1 MEEEKNRAGSVNNN
15 INSNPNS
22 SVNANTT
29 TNTKNIDNSLDKK
42 TSDNN
47 QVNDVNS
54 FSTTSSPLKDAV
66 SNIGSAVLENN
77 KYKSR
82 RNILGPNDDSSDNV
96 ATSNN
101 TSSNSGSSINNTTK
115 STSNNISKPNYSN
128 NKVNRAANMGRNA
141 VSNLHPALKAINTVN
156 NANNIKNAIA
166 RRADAAIPS
175 SDSSVNSVS
184 SDDVDD
190 NTATLSNNV
199 PSSPSVLDG
208 ADSEEEDNS
217 GSLGSLFGS
226 KTSASGRFSFF
237 GRLPTAVKIG
247 IALIG
252 PLLPLI
258 IFILVPIVVI
268 GYFSSFWGLDR
279 VLASS
284 GISSGSGGSGSISY
298 GDYTLSSSGDQILH
312 TSIESFLASNG
323 SSLEEFNN
331 LITSN
336 VNDAG
341 FGTRA
346 GVVAAA
352 VTLIGE
358 LGDNYNVKVPYFWG
372 GGHGRVADGVVAN
385 WGSNECHTYANGT
398 SYNYCGLDCSGFVSW
413 AIYNGGYN
421 MYPMSSGSF
430 SNLAGAK
437 RVSLKNSAVLQ
448 PGDLLDSNGHVI
460 LVVDIDEESKEYI
473 CAEASGNTTGVLFS
487 RHPFNLSG
495 YWGVDLEGFYNTE
508 ARS

>member
-1 MEEEKNRAGSVNNN
+1 MEEEKNRAGSVN
-15 INSNPNS
+15 
-22 SVNANTT
+22 
-29 TNTKNIDNSLDKK
+29 NTKNIDNSLDKK

-47 QVNDVNS
+47 QVNDINS

-82 RNILGPNDDSSDNV
+82 RNVLGPNDDSSDNV

-101 TSSNSGSSINNTTK
+101 TSSNSNSSINNTTK

-141 VSNLHPALKAINTVN
+141 VSNLHPALKAINT
-156 NANNIKNAIA
+156 ANNIKNTIA

-175 SDSSVNSVS
+175 SDSSVD

-208 ADSEEEDNS
+208 ADSEEENNS

-279 VLASS
+279 VLASN

-312 TSIESFLASNG
+312 TSIDSFLASNG

>member
-15 INSNPNS
+15 INSNLN
-22 SVNANTT
+22 
-29 TNTKNIDNSLDKK
+29 NTKNIDNSLDKK

-47 QVNDVNS
+47 QVNDINS
-54 FSTTSSPLKDAV
+54 FSTTSSPIKETV
-66 SNIGSAVLENN
+66 SNIGEALGD

-82 RNILGPNDDSSDNV
+82 RRPTSIVGDNTNRDSNHDVNSNKNSEINV
-96 ATSNN
+96 N
-101 TSSNSGSSINNTTK
+101 
-115 STSNNISKPNYSN
+115 SN
-128 NKVNRAANMGRNA
+128 NKILPNTRELSKKVINANKSIKSNIAKNA

-156 NANNIKNAIA
+156 NVKNAIA

-175 SDSSVNSVS
+175 SDSSVNS
-184 SDDVDD
+184 DDADD

>member
-1 MEEEKNRAGSVNNN
+1 MEEEKNRTGSVNNN

-22 SVNANTT
+22 SVNTTTT

-47 QVNDVNS
+47 QVNNVNS

-82 RNILGPNDDSSDNV
+82 RSSMNFNNTND
-96 ATSNN
+96 TSNTSNDFKASN
-101 TSSNSGSSINNTTK
+101 TPNTPNANNSSLSNSNNLNK
-115 STSNNISKPNYSN
+115 KIMPNNMRAPYNRG
-128 NKVNRAANMGRNA
+128 NKANSVLNMGKNV
-141 VSNLHPALKAINTVN
+141 VSNLHPALKAINM
-156 NANNIKNAIA
+156 ANNIKNTI
-166 RRADAAIPS
+166 
-175 SDSSVNSVS
+175 SSVMPRNNDIMTDS
-184 SDDVDD
+184 SDD
-190 NTATLSNNV
+190 NGPNLSE
-199 PSSPSVLDG
+199 DG
-208 ADSEEEDNS
+208 GTTSILGGEEQSEDNAS
-217 GSLGSLFGS
+217 NPVSSILGS
-226 KTSASGRFSFF
+226 KNKISGGFSFL
-237 GRLPTAVKIG
+237 GRLPTAIKIG
-247 IALIG
+247 LALIG

-258 IFILVPIVVI
+258 VFILVPIVVI

-279 VLASS
+279 VLASN

-312 TSIESFLASNG
+312 TSIDSFLASNG

-341 FGTRA
+341 YGTRA
-346 GVVAAA
+346 GVGAAA
-352 VTLIGE
+352 VTLIAE
-358 LGDNYNVKVPYFWG
+358 LGDNYNVKIPYFWG

-495 YWGVDLEGFYNTE
+495 YWGVDLEGFYKTE

>member
-1 MEEEKNRAGSVNNN
+1 M
-15 INSNPNS
+15 
-22 SVNANTT
+22 
-29 TNTKNIDNSLDKK
+29 
-42 TSDNN
+42 
-47 QVNDVNS
+47 
-54 FSTTSSPLKDAV
+54 
-66 SNIGSAVLENN
+66 
-77 KYKSR
+77 
-82 RNILGPNDDSSDNV
+82 
-96 ATSNN
+96 
-101 TSSNSGSSINNTTK
+101 
-115 STSNNISKPNYSN
+115 
-128 NKVNRAANMGRNA
+128 
-141 VSNLHPALKAINTVN
+141 
-156 NANNIKNAIA
+156 
-166 RRADAAIPS
+166 
-175 SDSSVNSVS
+175 
-184 SDDVDD
+184 
-190 NTATLSNNV
+190 
-199 PSSPSVLDG
+199 
-208 ADSEEEDNS
+208 
-217 GSLGSLFGS
+217 
-226 KTSASGRFSFF
+226 
-237 GRLPTAVKIG
+237 
-247 IALIG
+247 
-252 PLLPLI
+252 
-258 IFILVPIVVI
+258 VI

-279 VLASS
+279 VLASN
-284 GISSGSGGSGSISY
+284 GISSSGGSGSISY

-312 TSIESFLASNG
+312 TSIDSFLASNG

-341 FGTRA
+341 YGTRA

-495 YWGVDLEGFYNTE
+495 YWGVDLEGFYKTE

>member
-1 MEEEKNRAGSVNNN
+1 MEEEKKIVNNDTN
-15 INSNPNS
+15 NTNNSTNFN
-22 SVNANTT
+22 VNTPR
-29 TNTKNIDNSLDKK
+29 
-42 TSDNN
+42 SDNGNKINNN
-47 QVNDVNS
+47 QADDVNS
-54 FSTTSSPLKDAV
+54 FSTTSSPIKEAA
-66 SNIGSAVLENN
+66 SNIGGAILEGDR
-77 KYKSR
+77 YKSR
-82 RNILGPNDDSSDNV
+82 RSSMNF
-96 ATSNN
+96 NN
-101 TSSNSGSSINNTTK
+101 TSDTSNTSNTSNTPNTPNTTNN
-115 STSNNISKPNYSN
+115 SSLPNSNNLNKNIMPNNMRSPYN
-128 NKVNRAANMGRNA
+128 RGNKANSALNMGKNV
-141 VSNLHPALKAINTVN
+141 VSNLHPALKAINM
-156 NANNIKNAIA
+156 ANNIKNTM
-166 RRADAAIPS
+166 
-175 SDSSVNSVS
+175 SSVMPSNNDIMTDS
-184 SDDVDD
+184 SDD
-190 NTATLSNNV
+190 NGPNLSE
-199 PSSPSVLDG
+199 DG
-208 ADSEEEDNS
+208 VTTSILGGEEQSEDNAS
-217 GSLGSLFGS
+217 NPISSILGS
-226 KTSASGRFSFF
+226 KNKVSGRFSFL
-237 GRLPTAVKIG
+237 GRLPAIVKIG
-247 IALIG
+247 IALFG
-252 PLLPLI
+252 SLI
-258 IFILVPIVVI
+258 PIIMFIMVPILVVS
-268 GYFSSFWGLDR
+268 YFSSFWGLDR
-279 VLASS
+279 VLASN
-284 GISSGSGGSGSISY
+284 GISSSGGSGSISY

-312 TSIESFLASNG
+312 TSIDSFLASKG

-437 RVSLKNSAVLQ
+437 KVNLKNSAVLQ

-487 RHPFNLSG
+487 RHPFNVSG
-495 YWGVDLEGFYNTE
+495 YWGVDLEGFYKTE

>member
-1 MEEEKNRAGSVNNN
+1 MEEEKKIVNNGTTNN
-15 INSNPNS
+15 INTNVNT
-22 SVNANTT
+22 NANNS
-29 TNTKNIDNSLDKK
+29 TNLNVNHPRGDNDNNIN
-42 TSDNN
+42 NN
-47 QVNDVNS
+47 QVDDVNS
-54 FSTTSSPLKDAV
+54 FSTNSSPIKDAV

-82 RNILGPNDDSSDNV
+82 RSPINFNNDTSSSDD
-96 ATSNN
+96 N
-101 TSSNSGSSINNTTK
+101 TNISSNSNSNIK
-115 STSNNISKPNYSN
+115 SNN
-128 NKVNRAANMGRNA
+128 VNRNITPNNMRHPNNANANRALNMGKNVA
-141 VSNLHPALKAINTVN
+141 SNLHPALKAINT
-156 NANNIKNAIA
+156 ANNVKNAIS

-258 IFILVPIVVI
+258 VFILVPIVVI

-279 VLASS
+279 VLASN

-495 YWGVDLEGFYNTE
+495 YWGVDLEGFYKTE